1 MKAISR
7 ALDRFCYNHPRLGIP
22 QLMKYIALGNVAV
35 FIADMLMNG
44 LVSYWIAFV
53 PELILRGQIWRL
65 VTFVFVP
72 VSSGGY
78 TIFGQ
83 MFFFALATFFYYWIG
98 TALERQWGTTRFTV
112 FYGLGVVLNIVA
124 GFVIYAV
131 LVGQLTGAGLPAGQ
145 NQGAGRFNGQRRS
158 HNKCDHGADV
168 GKIVH
173 SNGFFGN
180 IQTAQAHL
188 FPDCHIE
195 KGNQRYETQP
205 SALNQGQNYPLSK
218 RRPI

>member
-83 MFFFALATFFYYWIG
+83 AFFFALATFFYYWIG

-112 FYGLGVVLNIVA
+112 FYGLGVILNIIA

-131 LVGQLTGAGLPAGQ
+131 LLGQLSGAGMSAEQ
-145 NQGAGRFNGQRRS
+145 ARS
-158 HNKCDHGADV
+158 
-168 GKIVH
+168 
-173 SNGFFGN
+173 
-180 IQTAQAHL
+180 
-188 FPDCHIE
+188 
-195 KGNQRYETQP
+195 
-205 SALNQGQNYPLSK
+205 
-218 RRPI
+218 